1 MKHKLTLTDNTV
13 CHYEMVQSSRAK
25 IIRIKISP
33 AGEVKVVVPQRV
45 NDKIAHDFVKE
56 KKKWIGKVLKEMAN
70 TPIPE
75 IVIPKVLNLQAI
87 SQSWQV
93 NYTSTDYDGV
103 MLTPEMGSLLVEG
116 LVKDKPLV
124 FNVLEKWLKTKAKQ
138 VFPEILGNIATTHG
152 FVYNRVTIR
161 GQKTRWGSCSS
172 KKNINLNYKLLFF
185 PEVVMRYVFIHELC
199 HTQEM
204 NHSRRFWALVA
215 ECDANYQ
222 QHRLILKKS
231 AEFIPYGL

>member
-1 MKHKLTLTDNTV
+1 MKHILTLTDSTI

-33 AGEVKVVVPQRV
+33 AGEVRVVVPQRV
-45 NDKIAHDFVKE
+45 NDKKAHDFVKE
-56 KKKWIGKVLKEMAN
+56 KKKWIDKVLKEIAT

-75 IVIPKVLNLQAI
+75 IVIPTMLNLQAI

-93 NYTSTDYDGV
+93 DYLPTDYEGV
-103 MLTPEMGSLLVEG
+103 MLTPEAGSLLVEG
-116 LVKDKPLV
+116 LVNDKLLV
-124 FNVLEKWLKTKAKQ
+124 FNVLEKWLKIKAKQ
-138 VFPEILGNIATTHG
+138 VFPEMLGGIATTHG

-185 PEVVMRYVFIHELC
+185 PEAVMRYVFIHELC

-204 NHSRRFWALVA
+204 NHSRRFWALV
-215 ECDANYQ
+215 EQCDADYQ
-222 QHRLILKKS
+222 QHRLVLKNT
-231 AEFIPYGL
+231 AGVIPYGL